1 MTSKCIG
8 FVLSM
13 IIIVIF
19 KVKLLEVNFRVKFC
33 FKNVNRKIILSHWFS
48 AHLNYFLVS
57 N

>member
-1 MTSKCIG
+1 MASKCIG

-33 FKNVNRKIILSHWFS
+33 FENVNRKIILSHWFS
-48 AHLNYFLVS
+48 GHLNYFLVS